1 MVIARVPPRGYR
13 RGMSNHD
20 FHFLF
25 GHPWRIHNR
34 RLREP
39 LAGSAEWVEFE
50 SNYQARPIW
59 GGAAHM
65 DEYEALDTP
74 WGEIHGMTLRLYDEK
89 SGQWAIYWANRNNG
103 RLDPPMFG
111 EWKDGQGEFYDQE
124 LFRGRMIYV
133 RFLWFHESE
142 DTARWE
148 QAFSD
153 DGGKTWETNW
163 IMEMERVR

>member
-1 MVIARVPPRGYR
+1 
-13 RGMSNHD
+13 MSNHD
-20 FHFLF
+20 FDFLF

-39 LAGSAEWVEFE
+39 LAGSTEWVEFE
-50 SNYQARPIW
+50 STYKAHPIW

-74 WGEIHGMTLRLYDEK
+74 WGEIHGMTLRLYDQK

-111 EWKDGQGEFYDQE
+111 EWKDGHGEFYDQE
-124 LFRGRMIYV
+124 LFHGRMIYV
-133 RFLWFHESE
+133 RFLWFHETE

-163 IMEMERVR
+163 IMEKERVR

>member
-1 MVIARVPPRGYR
+1 
-13 RGMSNHD
+13 MSHHD
-20 FHFLF
+20 FDFLF
-25 GHPWRIHNR
+25 DGKWRIHNR
-34 RLREP
+34 RLRER
-39 LAGSAEWVEFE
+39 LAGCTEWIEFE
-50 SNYQARPIW
+50 STYFARPIW

-74 WGEIHGMTLRLYDEK
+74 IGEIHGMTLRLYDEK
-89 SGQWAIYWANRNNG
+89 SGQWAIYWGNRNTG
-103 RLDPPMFG
+103 RLDSPMYG
-111 EWKDGQGEFYDQE
+111 SWKDGHGEFYNQE
-124 LFRGRMIYV
+124 PFNGRMIYV

-163 IMEMERVR
+163 IMEKERVR

>member
-1 MVIARVPPRGYR
+1 MAR
-13 RGMSNHD
+13 MSNAD
-20 FHFLF
+20 FDFLF
-25 GHPWRIHNR
+25 GTWRVRNR

-39 LAGSAEWVEFE
+39 LAGSSEWVEFE
-50 SNYQARPIW
+50 GTNRARRVW
-59 GGAAHM
+59 GGLANL

-74 WGEIHGMTLRLYDEK
+74 WGEIHGMTLRLYDPK
-89 SGQWAIYWANRNNG
+89 SEQWAIYWGNRNNG
-103 RLDPPMFG
+103 RLDPPMTG
-111 EWKDGQGEFYDQE
+111 QWVDGVGEFYDQE

-133 RFLWFHESE
+133 RFIWTTDGP

-163 IMEMERVR
+163 IMSFERTSS